1 MATIAI
7 FKVTNVKTKENKKLK
22 NIKNNE
28 SLKDSTSSS
37 SNDSNNTKPHFKI
50 INTTSLN
57 EYHRTEESKKLL
69 LKNDSQIIK
78 NNFLIDFSFPKNF
91 INKHSFHHK
100 NRIKMID
107 YMIEIFSLYKSE
119 PKTFFL
125 AVNVMD
131 LYFLRTK
138 RKIENC
144 DIHIIGLCSIFI
156 ASKME
161 DLIPLRLEQ
170 VIKILCKNKYNEEN
184 IKYVEKEILYTIQ
197 FDLINISIFDF
208 VNYYLFDFEI
218 KKKKELFYINDLY
231 FTYKNICFFISKLCY
246 YEEELC
252 YYKNQFK
259 VIAVF
264 LIALDILKGITQ
276 INNEIETFFKNWI
289 FFIMHNTKSN
299 QKKIEKIYKIIV
311 NLYQNMTTGK
321 LEFNN
326 LLKRHKLIVF

>member
-1 MATIAI
+1 
-7 FKVTNVKTKENKKLK
+7 
-22 NIKNNE
+22 
-28 SLKDSTSSS
+28 
-37 SNDSNNTKPHFKI
+37 
-50 INTTSLN
+50 
-57 EYHRTEESKKLL
+57 
-69 LKNDSQIIK
+69 
-78 NNFLIDFSFPKNF
+78 
-91 INKHSFHHK
+91 
-100 NRIKMID
+100 
-107 YMIEIFSLYKSE
+107 MIEIFSLYKSE
-119 PKTFFL
+119 PKTFFFV
-125 AVNVMD
+125 VNVMD

-170 VIKILCKNKYNEEN
+170 IINILCKNKYNEEN